1 MMQGVVHPVSA
12 GPDSRVLVSQ
22 PPYALSLTTFRFAA
36 LAALAGRAPIG
47 GKREVALAM
56 YLAARLA
63 DDVRPSRC
71 LSSATRAERADGAR
85 NWLAALA
92 LPTTIRPALVGLVD
106 STATDAAVTAKA
118 LRTVIGVTS
127 DLLDR
132 GARSELERLASALE
146 QS

>member
-1 MMQGVVHPVSA
+1 MQGVVHRDLA
-12 GPDSRVLVSQ
+12 GPDSRVLLSQ

-47 GKREVALAM
+47 GRREVALAT

-71 LSSATRAERADGAR
+71 LSPAIRAERADGAR
-85 NWLAALA
+85 NWLATLA
-92 LPTTIRPALVGLVD
+92 LPTTIRPALLGLVD
-106 STATDAAVTAKA
+106 STANDAAVTAKA
-118 LRTVIGVTS
+118 VRAVIGVTT

-132 GARSELERLASALE
+132 GARSELEQLASALE